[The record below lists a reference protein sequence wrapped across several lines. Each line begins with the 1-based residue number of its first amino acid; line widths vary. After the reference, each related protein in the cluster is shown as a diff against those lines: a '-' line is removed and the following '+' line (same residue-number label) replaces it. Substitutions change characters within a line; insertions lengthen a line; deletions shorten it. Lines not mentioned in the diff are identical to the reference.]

1 MSVELVRVTSA
12 AVVEIHPGGKWP
24 THCDQPRLSA
34 HTVDMAPVRPEIVDA
49 LARLKQGKPSAL
61 LAEVDPSTRT
71 ASVMNELRS
80 AAQSMGFST
89 VVVSSVESDQFS
101 TQSRLLES
109 LTGCE
114 VTGSDGRAVTDQ
126 VAELLDAISQQSP
139 VVVVI
144 EDAHWSDPGTL
155 LALRTL
161 PELLRHL
168 PILWAVGVDSRTS
181 RADRVVAALQRIG
194 PIRVTA
200 EATDTGGLVRNP
212 ISLLQVGSVIGI
224 EFDLDVAA
232 RVLGRSAGSL
242 LNEVDNALATGAL
255 VDSGSKLRFADAQF
269 RNSLYA
275 ALPSSV
281 RKALHYEVAKE
292 MALPGAESEVVW
304 HLAHSTGRLAEDDL
318 AVVRSAISR
327 LGTVAPEDAAV
338 LAFQVSDLFPP
349 SDAHHVEF
357 ITTAAR
363 HLGDTSRVGEALS
376 ILEHLN
382 VRGLS
387 HREEARLRLVTAHLH
402 QAVGDDTEAMSHV
415 NRALALPGIGAEL
428 ELALLKTKAVG
439 HVNLGEIEAATQVS
453 RPLLRSARHSPDPAT
468 KASADLFASQL
479 AFCRA
484 RVKTALALARQAVS
498 SVEVSASR
506 PLHAP
511 RIPELWLATVLL
523 STDQV
528 DEASDLLLDGQRS
541 SERRG
546 LAWSLPY
553 WHTVRAIER
562 WMQEE
567 LDDAAAEAET
577 ALRVADRL
585 DIVRYLELTRSVQAV
600 IEIDRGNGAVA
611 RRLMAQAKL
620 PHRPRAYDMWT
631 AAALVR
637 LGSDGAGDVHKW
649 LDAHASVARLMSLP
663 PKVWP
668 SLVSLHTPFERVQ
681 NLLDEIGHIS
691 HDQRVIVSAVAAAR
705 SAGRQPSAPGPKAA
719 GRAASGWD
727 SLTVSELRVA
737 GLVVTGHTNR
747 AIAEQLHVSVHT
759 VGTHLRHVFTKL
771 DINTRVELT
780 RLALQ
785 HGVTSEEA

>member
-1 MSVELVRVTSA
+1 
-12 AVVEIHPGGKWP
+12 
-24 THCDQPRLSA
+24 
-34 HTVDMAPVRPEIVDA
+34 MAPVRPEIVDA
-49 LARLKQGKPSAL
+49 LARLKHGKPSVV
-61 LAEVDPSTRT
+61 LAELDPSTRT
-71 ASVMNELRS
+71 ASVFAQLRS
-80 AAQSMGFST
+80 AAQAMGFGI
-89 VVVSSVESDQFS
+89 VVVSSVESDQLS
-101 TQSRLLES
+101 ARSRLLEA
-109 LTGCE
+109 LTGCD
-114 VTGSDGRAVTDQ
+114 VPVSDGRAVTDQ
-126 VAELLDAISQQSP
+126 VAERLDAISQKSP

-161 PELLRHL
+161 PELLGHL
-168 PILWAVGVDSRTS
+168 PILWAVGVDAGDS
-181 RADRVVAALQRIG
+181 RADRVVAALKRLG
-194 PIRVTA
+194 ATTVTA
-200 EATDTGGLVRNP
+200 EPADTRSPGRRP
-212 ISLLQVGSVIGI
+212 IALLQIGAVIGI

-232 RVLGRSAGSL
+232 RVLDRSVGSL
-242 LNEVDNALATGAL
+242 LGEVDNALAAGVL
-255 VDSGSKLRFADAQF
+255 IDSGSKLRFADARF
-269 RNSLYA
+269 RNSLYD

-281 RKALHYEVAKE
+281 RKALHYEVAGQ

-318 AVVRSAISR
+318 AVVRSAIGR
-327 LGTVAPEDAAV
+327 LGAVAPEDAAE
-338 LAFQVSDLFPP
+338 LAFQVSELFPP
-349 SDAHHVEF
+349 SDTHHVEF

-387 HREEARLRLVTAHLH
+387 NREEARLRLVAARLH
-402 QAVGDDTEAMSHV
+402 QAVGDDTEAMSHI
-415 NRALALPGIGAEL
+415 NRALALPAIGAEL

-439 HVNLGEIEAATQVS
+439 HVNLGEIEAAIQVS
-453 RPLLRSARHSPDPAT
+453 RPMLRSARHSSDPAT
-468 KASADLFASQL
+468 KVSADLFASQL
-479 AFCRA
+479 AFSRA
-484 RVKTALALARQAVS
+484 RVTTALALAGQAVS

-523 STDQV
+523 SSDRS
-528 DEASDLLLDGQRS
+528 DEASDLLLEGQRS

-562 WMQEE
+562 WMHDE

-577 ALRVADRL
+577 ALHVADRL
-585 DIVRYLELTRSVQAV
+585 DIVRYLELTRSVLAV
-600 IEIDRGNGAVA
+600 IEIDRGNATVA
-611 RRLMAQAKL
+611 RRLMARAKL

-637 LGSDGAGDVHKW
+637 VASDGADDVHRW
-649 LDAHASVARLMSLP
+649 LDSHANVARLMTVP

-668 SLVSLHTPFERVQ
+668 GFVPLRPPFERVQ
-681 NLLDEIGHIS
+681 SLLDEIGHIS
-691 HDQRVIVSAVAAAR
+691 HDQRVVVSAVAAAR
-705 SAGRQPSAPGPKAA
+705 SAGTQSSALHPKSA

-727 SLTVSELRVA
+727 SLTVSEQRVA

-785 HGVTSEEA
+785 RGTEETV